1 MFQLIFDILL
11 DLFFGLKYFLESIV
25 ITVLYLII
33 AMGIE
38 DIKLIILIPIIGIA
52 VFFLQKFLLVKIFD
66 KLRSKNIRKTISY
79 ITLIGFI
86 IYLLIYKFDLN
97 LFNKNLKKFINEFL
111 EMIKVVRGVIR
122 IITS

>member
-79 ITLIGFI
+79 ITLTGFI
-86 IYLLIYKFDLN
+86 IYLLLYKFDLN
-97 LFNKNLKKFINEFL
+97 LFNKNLKEFINEFL
-111 EMIKVVRGVIR
+111 EMIKVVRGVIE
-122 IITS
+122 IVTS